1 MSQGPCAP
9 SLLGRKDG
17 GGARLYPFSM
27 EGPMPDQDFLID
39 MTMAEIMARWPALIP
54 VLMKERLLCV
64 GCPIS
69 PFHTLAD
76 AAKEHG
82 RDPEALFQLVLD
94 EIRRIRAGPA

>member
-1 MSQGPCAP
+1 
-9 SLLGRKDG
+9 
-17 GGARLYPFSM
+17 
-27 EGPMPDQDFLID
+27 MPEQAFLID
-39 MTMAEIMARWPALIP
+39 MTMAEIMARWPAILP

-76 AAKEHG
+76 AAEEHG
-82 RDPEALFQLVLD
+82 RDADELLRVVSE